1 MLFNSIEFLL
11 FFPVVC
17 LLYAVIPKK
26 MRYLWLL
33 AASYFFYMC
42 WNAKYALLIAAS
54 TLVTW
59 LSGLVLARG
68 QHRKLVATTSFLINL
83 GILGVFKYADFF
95 FANLNWLLGHA
106 GLELVNKPFD
116 FVLPVGISFYTFQ
129 ALGYTVDVYRGEIPP
144 EKNLLRYALFVSFF
158 PQLVAGPIERSKNL
172 LSQIQTMERKALWD
186 YERILGGCVV
196 MLWGLFQKMVIAD
209 RLAVLVNSVWDT
221 YYFYGTVELAA
232 AAIGFSF
239 QIYCD
244 FASYSTIAIGAA
256 KVMGFELMENFNTPY
271 FSRSI
276 QEFWRRWHI
285 SLSQWFKDYLY
296 IPLGGSRCGKL
307 RKYRNLMIVFLVS
320 GLWHGANWTFVI
332 WGGIHGLFQIIGAE
346 TKGLKDRLNALLH
359 TRTDSFSYRFGQMV
373 ITFALTTFAWIFFR
387 APSLSEAV
395 EYIRLMVTKPNWW
408 VISQGGLYQ
417 LGLGH
422 GEMFILTASLL
433 VMYLFSRLRYGRGQG
448 VDAFILRQCAWFQC
462 GFVVLLFCCIFL
474 FGIYGPGYD
483 ASQFIY
489 NQF

>member
-68 QHRKLVATTSFLINL
+68 QHRKLVVATSFLINL

-417 LGLGH
+417 LGLSH

-433 VMYLFSRLRYGRGQG
+433 LMFLFSRLRYGKGLG
-448 VDAFILRQCAWFQC
+448 VDAFILRQCVWFQC

-489 NQF
+489 FQF